1 MCTLQRQFESPTE
14 GHGQAGGGERPL
26 LEEALQGRRE
36 TLVDRHPSTLAS
48 IYNAGLILEAM
59 GAAGAGGGK

>member
-1 MCTLQRQFESPTE
+1 MGKLEE
-14 GHGQAGGGERPL
+14 ARPL

-59 GAAGAGGGK
+59 GAAGAGGGNTRILQNYVY